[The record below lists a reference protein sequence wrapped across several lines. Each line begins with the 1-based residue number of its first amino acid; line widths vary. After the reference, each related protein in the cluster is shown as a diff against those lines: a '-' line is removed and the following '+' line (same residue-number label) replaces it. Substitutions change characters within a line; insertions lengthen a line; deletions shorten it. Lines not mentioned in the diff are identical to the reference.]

1 MKKIYV
7 IGLGPGGYQYMTE
20 QAKLAIEESEV
31 ITGYTV
37 YVKLIEELCEGKE
50 VYATAMKQEIDR
62 CKKALE
68 YALSGKTTA
77 MVCSGDAG
85 VYGMAEKSMP
95 SFCIDIKRTLFPSS
109 SEISAHRVPI

>member
-37 YVKLIEELCEGKE
+37 YVKLIEELCEGKTD
-50 VYATAMKQEIDR
+50 VKR
-62 CKKALE
+62 L
-68 YALSGKTTA
+68 L
-77 MVCSGDAG
+77 
-85 VYGMAEKSMP
+85 SMP
-95 SFCIDIKRTLFPSS
+95 FQENLLQWCAVVMQVYMEWQELCTKSVKLILKLIFRSS
-109 SEISAHRVPI
+109 RV